1 MSELL
6 LFGCGVLLAAMT
18 DWLLRFWHQSEDR
31 QRRANAEQVL
41 KKHGLTPQHYLAT
54 IGEDDPELRS
64 ALGAFA
70 FTGHN
75 ITDVKGKVVGKLCP
89 RAETGSHLR
98 LVVSND

>member
-6 LFGCGVLLAAMT
+6 LLGCGALLAVMT
-18 DWLLRFWHQSEDR
+18 DWLLRFWCQSEDR

-41 KKHGLTPQHYLAT
+41 KKHGLTPHLYLAT

-64 ALGAFA
+64 ALDAFA
-70 FTGHN
+70 CTGHI

-89 RAETGSHLR
+89 RAEKGPHLR